1 MILAAASLNLTNVEN
16 ILKNDSNPVA
26 ALIVFVIMSIS
37 AVALILADKKSRFSG
52 QGASAY
58 FGSPIYFIE
67 ALLPAA
73 VLLVM
78 GLIHENGELIKASS
92 AGIALGIIPF
102 GCVIPIK
109 RISDFYE
116 ITGLIFGL
124 AAALIVLIAG

>member
-1 MILAAASLNLTNVEN
+1 M
-16 ILKNDSNPVA
+16 
-26 ALIVFVIMSIS
+26 
-37 AVALILADKKSRFSG
+37 ALILADKKSRFSG

-67 ALLPAA
+67 ALLPPV
-73 VLLVM
+73 VLLIM
-78 GLIHENGELIKASS
+78 GLIHGNAEIIKASS

-102 GCVIPIK
+102 GCIMPIK

-116 ITGLIFGL
+116 ITGMIFGI